1 MNCKWK
7 MIKFS
12 DIQDAFLFVSS
23 SGYGMNTAILCK
35 DTGQILYHS
44 EMGDLEEIDDDDLDW
59 DMCIEIPHKN
69 DLDMGQSLIFGFVEM
84 QLPDDYHHVQQIFR
98 KRGAYRRFKDFLE
111 TKGLLEMWYDFESKR
126 EEQALR
132 QWCLENE
139 IELSD

>member
-1 MNCKWK
+1 LNCKWK

-12 DIQDAFLFVSS
+12 EIQDAFLFVSS
-23 SGYGMNTAILCK
+23 AGYGMNTAILCK
-35 DTGQILYHS
+35 DTGQILYRS
-44 EMGDLEEIDDDDLDW
+44 EMGDLDEIDDDDLDW
-59 DMCIEIPHKN
+59 DKCIKIPHKN
-69 DLDMGQSLIFGFVEM
+69 DLDMGQSLIFEFVEM
-84 QLPDDYHHVQQIFR
+84 QSPGDYNDVQQIFR

-111 TKGLLEMWYDFESKR
+111 RKGLLEMWYDFENKR

>member
-1 MNCKWK
+1 

-23 SGYGMNTAILCK
+23 AGYGIRTAILCK
-35 DTGQILYHS
+35 DTGQMLYRS
-44 EMGDLEEIDDDDLDW
+44 DMDDLDEIDDDDLDW

-69 DLDMGQSLIFGFVEM
+69 DLDVSQSFIFEFVEM
-84 QLPDDYHHVQQIFR
+84 QLPDDYRHVKQIFR

-132 QWCLENE
+132 RRCLENE

>member
-1 MNCKWK
+1 

-12 DIQDAFLFVSS
+12 EIQDAFLFVSS
-23 SGYGMNTAILCK
+23 AGYGMNTAILCK

-44 EMGDLEEIDDDDLDW
+44 EMCDLDEIADDDLDW

-69 DLDMGQSLIFGFVEM
+69 DLDMGKNLIFEFVEM

-98 KRGAYRRFKDFLE
+98 NRGAYRRFKDFLE
-111 TKGLLEMWYDFESKR
+111 TKGLLEMWYNFESKR

>member
-1 MNCKWK
+1 
-7 MIKFS
+7 MIKFR

-23 SGYGMNTAILCK
+23 AGYGMNTAILCK

-44 EMGDLEEIDDDDLDW
+44 EMDDLDEIDDDDLER

-69 DLDMGQSLIFGFVEM
+69 DLDVGQSLIFEFVEM
-84 QLPDDYHHVQQIFR
+84 QLPDDCHRVRQIFQ

-111 TKGLLEMWYDFESKR
+111 TKGLLEMWYNFESKR

-139 IELSD
+139 IKLSN

>member
-1 MNCKWK
+1 

-12 DIQDAFLFVSS
+12 HIQDAYFFVSS
-23 SGYGMNTAILCK
+23 AGYDMHTAILCK

-44 EMGDLEEIDDDDLDW
+44 EMGDLDEVDEDALDW
-59 DMCIEIPHKN
+59 DMYINIPHKN
-69 DLDMGQSLIFGFVEM
+69 DLDMGQSLIFEFVEM
-84 QLPDDYHHVQQIFR
+84 QLPDDCHRVRQIFQ

-111 TKGLLEMWYDFESKR
+111 TKGLLEMWYNFESKR

-139 IELSD
+139 IKLSN

>member
-1 MNCKWK
+1 MKWK

-23 SGYGMNTAILCK
+23 AGYGMHTAILCK

-44 EMGDLEEIDDDDLDW
+44 ETGDLDEADEDVLDW

-69 DLDMGQSLIFGFVEM
+69 DLDMGQSLIFEFVEM
-84 QLPDDYHHVQQIFR
+84 QLPGDYQRVRQIFQ
-98 KRGAYRRFKDFLE
+98 KRGSYRRFKDFLE
-111 TKGLLEMWYDFESKR
+111 TKGLLEMWYDFEGKR